1 MIKDVL
7 LADQPTK
14 RFVTVEEIAA
24 LVVHLCQ
31 VTLLL
36 LVLSST
42 ACWPVSSNAPPAW
55 HAYQLVDPS
64 SPCSSAAVSCEAACS
79 CIDKLRA

>member
-31 VTLLL
+31 VILLTMRCRGML
-36 LVLSST
+36 LAESAESMLGCLELAELRTVRPALSYVQG
-42 ACWPVSSNAPPAW
+42 PQHGQRP
-55 HAYQLVDPS
+55 
-64 SPCSSAAVSCEAACS
+64 
-79 CIDKLRA
+79 